1 MKNLITLL
9 TLILTIN
16 VSYGQNESTL
26 TAEDRLEILD
36 SMQYASNRKVIST
49 VDIDSLE
56 NELTMLINN
65 LRVKNNLNTLKTNK
79 SLKLYSSKW
88 SDHILNTHNLS
99 HSNIREGGVT
109 AENVWAYFM
118 WGKIWVKREYI
129 TSLANDIYNDWLT
142 SPLHK
147 KNMLL
152 SNIKEIGVSI
162 SIDKRG
168 YNKQVGATMVV
179 N

>member
-26 TAEDRLEILD
+26 TAEDRLEMLD

-109 AENVWAYFM
+109 AENVWSYFM

-152 SNIKEIGVSI
+152 SDIKEIGVSI
-162 SIDKRG
+162 SVDKRG